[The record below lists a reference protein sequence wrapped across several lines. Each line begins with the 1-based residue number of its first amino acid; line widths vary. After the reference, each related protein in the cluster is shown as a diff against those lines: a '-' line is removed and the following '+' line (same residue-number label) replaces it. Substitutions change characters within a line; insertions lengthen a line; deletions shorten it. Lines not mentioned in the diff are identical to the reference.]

1 MLHKKDLALLERVQ
15 AFYGVGTIIKGIDS
29 VCFSVQ
35 SIKDLRNVIIPH
47 FDRYPLV
54 GEKQADFLLFKSIV
68 ELMYKQKHLT
78 IEGLREIVSISASLN
93 LGLSDGLV
101 KAFPDITPIKRAKLE
116 APETIDPHW
125 LTGFVDG
132 EGCFFVGCSSSKAYR
147 VGYQIQLKFILTQHY
162 RDIQLMEK
170 LVNYFGC
177 GTITFDSRKSVV
189 FYTVTNFSCIIKK
202 IIPFF
207 NKYPLEGAKHLDFKD
222 FW

>member
-35 SIKDLRNVIIPH
+35 SIKYLINVIIPH

-54 GEKQADFLLFKSIV
+54 GEKQADFLLSIV
-68 ELMYKQKHLT
+68 ELMYKKKHLT

-93 LGLSDGLV
+93 LGLSDELV

-116 APETIDPHW
+116 APEIIDPHW

-132 EGCFFVGCSSSKAYR
+132 EGCFFVGCSSSKAYT
-147 VGYQIQLKFILTQHY
+147 VGYQ
-162 RDIQLMEK
+162 
-170 LVNYFGC
+170 VP
-177 GTITFDSRKSVV
+177 
-189 FYTVTNFSCIIKK
+189 II
-202 IIPFF
+202 IY
-207 NKYPLEGAKHLDFKD
+207 NNTTLS
-222 FW
+222 